1 MTLEFFWFIHFFSYK
16 APGHMTDA
24 MKTTMYR
31 EAGEAPDCVENQLQ
45 RNAATLASV
54 AEQLRTHP
62 PAAMV
67 TIGRGSSDHA
77 ATYARYLVET
87 QLGILTSSLSPSIFS
102 VFRAPL
108 SLRNTLC
115 LAISQSGRSPD
126 LLAAASAARDSGAI
140 VVALVN
146 DSDSPLAEIASIVLP
161 QGAGPERSAAATKS
175 FITSLS
181 AIAQMVALWSD
192 DSAMQTALQ
201 QLPSALAQAWQED
214 WSPCRNMLQ
223 RADHLYTVGRG
234 LHLGIAQEAAHKL
247 KETCLLHAEA
257 FSSAEVLHGPNE
269 LAGKDFP
276 VLLFRSEDAGDAS
289 VQDAAR
295 RLSAQGA
302 SVMMAGGVDPG
313 TLPVPSAPHP
323 ALAPILQIQA
333 FYRMANALASD
344 RGHNPDQ
351 PRHVQKVTHTV

>member
-1 MTLEFFWFIHFFSYK
+1 MLSRRAES
-16 APGHMTDA
+16 ADA

-31 EAGEAPDCVENQLQ
+31 EAAEAPDCVENQLQ
-45 RNAATLASV
+45 RNAGTLAALV
-54 AEQLRTHP
+54 ERLRTHP

-87 QLGILTSSLSPSIFS
+87 RLGVLTSSLPPSIFS
-102 VFRAPL
+102 VFKAPL
-108 SLRNTLC
+108 SLSNMLC

-126 LLAAASAARDSGAI
+126 LLAAARAARDSGAI

-146 DSDSPLAEIASIVLP
+146 DPDSPLAKIASIILP
-161 QGAGPERSAAATKS
+161 QGAGLERSAAATKS

-181 AIAQMVALWSD
+181 AIAQMVALWSGD
-192 DSAMQTALQ
+192 AAMQTALAE
-201 QLPSALAQAWQED
+201 LPSALAQAWQED
-214 WSPCRNMLQ
+214 WSLCREKLQ
-223 RADHLYTVGRG
+223 TADNLYTVGRG
-234 LHLGIAQEAAHKL
+234 LHLAIAQEAAHKL
-247 KETCLLHAEA
+247 KETCMIHAEA
-257 FSSAEVLHGPNE
+257 YSSAEVLHGPNE

-276 VLLFRSEDAGDAS
+276 VLLFRSEDATDKS

-302 SVMMAGGVDPG
+302 SVMMAGGGDPG
-313 TLPVPSAPHP
+313 TLHVPRAPHP

-333 FYRMANALASD
+333 FYRMANALACD
-344 RGHNPDQ
+344 RGYNPDQ